1 MLVAL
6 KGCLERPQCISQLFV
21 TEERVQS
28 ISQTGDQ
35 VFDSS
40 GNREKVAKQV
50 VASQNSYRRNSFLK
64 RSGLVMA
71 LLETVK
77 LTAIDKCTRYGA
89 WVVEMN
95 FFQ

>member
-1 MLVAL
+1 MYYPTVLLV
-6 KGCLERPQCISQLFV
+6 R
-21 TEERVQS
+21 EERVQS
-28 ISQTGDQ
+28 ISQTGQQ

-40 GNREKVAKQV
+40 GNREKVAKQA

-64 RSGLVMA
+64 RSGSVIA

-77 LTAIDKCTRYGA
+77 LTVIDKRTIYGA